1 MTSST
6 DIQLKSSDAP
16 RRRSHGPR
24 YRHRRAQSDLN
35 LIHPL
40 SAALLI
46 AVDSLWTIAD
56 WAVLAWLVT
65 IPLSFLAV
73 FLPSFLI
80 QKHFKK
86 DPPGKSAAVAAFLGV
101 LAAIPTPIT
110 GTMVGTLALALAGFR
125 SLRSKGSDS

>member
-6 DIQLKSSDAP
+6 DIQLKRSDTSP
-16 RRRSHGPR
+16 EGGQLSE
-24 YRHRRAQSDLN
+24 LN

-46 AVDSLWTIAD
+46 GVDSLWTIAD
-56 WAVLAWLVT
+56 WAVLAWGLT
-65 IPLSFLAV
+65 IPLSFASV

-80 QKHFKK
+80 QRYLKN
-86 DPPGKSAAVAAFLGV
+86 DPAGKSAAVAALLGV

-125 SLRSKGSDS
+125 SLRSRGGTS

>member
-1 MTSST
+1 LTSST
-6 DIQLKSSDAP
+6 DIQSKNSDAP
-16 RRRSHGPR
+16 P
-24 YRHRRAQSDLN
+24 AAEPQSDLN

-56 WAVLAWLVT
+56 WAVLAWPVT
-65 IPLSFLAV
+65 IPLSFAAV
-73 FLPSFLI
+73 SLPSLLI

-86 DPPGKSAAVAAFLGV
+86 DSIGRSAAVAAFLGV

-125 SLRSKGSDS
+125 SLRSRGSGS

>member
-6 DIQLKSSDAP
+6 DIQLKSSEAP
-16 RRRSHGPR
+16 PAAEPH
-24 YRHRRAQSDLN
+24 QDLN

-46 AVDSLWTIAD
+46 AVDSLWTFAD
-56 WAVLAWLVT
+56 WAVLAWMVT

-80 QKHFKK
+80 QKHFRK
-86 DPPGKSAAVAAFLGV
+86 DPAGKSAAVAAFLGV

-110 GTMVGTLALALAGFR
+110 GTMVGTMALALAGFR
-125 SLRSKGSDS
+125 SLRTRGSGS

>member
-6 DIQLKSSDAP
+6 DIQLRSSDVPPAAEQ
-16 RRRSHGPR
+16 H
-24 YRHRRAQSDLN
+24 SDLN

-73 FLPSFLI
+73 FLPSLLI
-80 QKHFKK
+80 QKHFRK
-86 DPPGKSAAVAAFLGV
+86 DSLGKSAAVAAFLGV

-125 SLRSKGSDS
+125 TLRSKGSGS

>member
-1 MTSST
+1 LTSST
-6 DIQLKSSDAP
+6 PIPSKSSEIQQGTADRDTSQRIVEDQP
-16 RRRSHGPR
+16 
-24 YRHRRAQSDLN
+24 

-46 AVDSLWTIAD
+46 AIDSLWTMAD
-56 WAVLAWLVT
+56 WAAFAWLVT

-73 FLPSFLI
+73 FVPTYLI

-86 DPPGKSAAVAAFLGV
+86 DPAGKSAAVAAFLAT

-110 GTMVGTLALALAGFR
+110 GTLVGTFVLAVAGLR
-125 SLRSKGSDS
+125 SLGLKK

>member
-1 MTSST
+1 LTSST
-6 DIQLKSSDAP
+6 DIQLRSSDVPPAAEQ
-16 RRRSHGPR
+16 H
-24 YRHRRAQSDLN
+24 SDLN

-73 FLPSFLI
+73 FLPSLLI
-80 QKHFKK
+80 QKHFRKESL
-86 DPPGKSAAVAAFLGV
+86 GKSAAVAAFLGV

-125 SLRSKGSDS
+125 SLRSKGSGS

>member
-1 MTSST
+1 LTSST
-6 DIQLKSSDAP
+6 DIQLKNSEGGA
-16 RRRSHGPR
+16 
-24 YRHRRAQSDLN
+24 RAESKSDLS

-46 AVDSLWTIAD
+46 AVDSLWTLAD
-56 WAVLAWLVT
+56 WAAIAWPVT

-73 FLPSFLI
+73 FVPSMLI
-80 QKHFKK
+80 QKFFKK
-86 DPPGKSAAVAAFLGV
+86 DSTGRSAAVAAFLGV

-125 SLRSKGSDS
+125 SLRSKGGDS

>member
-6 DIQLKSSDAP
+6 PIPSKSSEIQQGTADRDTSQRIVEDQP
-16 RRRSHGPR
+16 
-24 YRHRRAQSDLN
+24 

-46 AVDSLWTIAD
+46 AIDSLWTMAD
-56 WAVLAWLVT
+56 WAAFAWLVT

-73 FLPSFLI
+73 FVPTYLI

-86 DPPGKSAAVAAFLGV
+86 DPAGKSAAVAAFLAT

-110 GTMVGTLALALAGFR
+110 GTLVGTFVLAVAGLR
-125 SLRSKGSDS
+125 SLGLKK

>member
-6 DIQLKSSDAP
+6 DIQLKSSESVPAGEP
-16 RRRSHGPR
+16 QS
-24 YRHRRAQSDLN
+24 AEQQSDLN

-46 AVDSLWTIAD
+46 AVDSLWTMAD
-56 WAVLAWLVT
+56 WAVMAWLVT

-73 FLPSFLI
+73 FIPTLMI
-80 QKHFKK
+80 QKHFKNETA
-86 DPPGKSAAVAAFLGV
+86 GKSAAVAAFLGV

-125 SLRSKGSDS
+125 SLRSKGSGS

>member
-16 RRRSHGPR
+16 PAAEPH
-24 YRHRRAQSDLN
+24 QDLN

-46 AVDSLWTIAD
+46 AVDSLWTFAD
-56 WAVLAWLVT
+56 WAVLAWMVT

-80 QKHFKK
+80 QKHFRK
-86 DPPGKSAAVAAFLGV
+86 DPAGKSAAVAAFLGV

-110 GTMVGTLALALAGFR
+110 GTMVGTMALALAGFR
-125 SLRSKGSDS
+125 SLRTRGSGA

>member
-6 DIQLKSSDAP
+6 DIQLKSSEDPAAAEP
-16 RRRSHGPR
+16 
-24 YRHRRAQSDLN
+24 QTDLN

-46 AVDSLWTIAD
+46 AVDSLWTFAD
-56 WAVLAWLVT
+56 WAVLAWMVT

-80 QKHFKK
+80 QKHFRK
-86 DPPGKSAAVAAFLGV
+86 DPAGKSAAVAAFLGV

-110 GTMVGTLALALAGFR
+110 GTMVGTMALALAGLR
-125 SLRSKGSDS
+125 SLRTRGSGS

>member
-1 MTSST
+1 LTSST
-6 DIQLKSSDAP
+6 DIQLKSSEAP
-16 RRRSHGPR
+16 PAAEPH
-24 YRHRRAQSDLN
+24 QDLN

-46 AVDSLWTIAD
+46 AVDSLWTFAD
-56 WAVLAWLVT
+56 WAVLAWMVT

-86 DPPGKSAAVAAFLGV
+86 ESAGKSAAVAAFLGV

-110 GTMVGTLALALAGFR
+110 GTMVGTMALALAGFR
-125 SLRSKGSDS
+125 SLRTRGSGS

>member
-1 MTSST
+1 LTSST
-6 DIQLKSSDAP
+6 DIQLRSSDVPPAAEQ
-16 RRRSHGPR
+16 H
-24 YRHRRAQSDLN
+24 SDLN

-73 FLPSFLI
+73 FLPSLLI
-80 QKHFKK
+80 QKHFRKESL
-86 DPPGKSAAVAAFLGV
+86 GKSAAVAAFLGV

-125 SLRSKGSDS
+125 TLRSKGSGS

>member
-1 MTSST
+1 LTSST

-16 RRRSHGPR
+16 PAAEAH
-24 YRHRRAQSDLN
+24 QDLN

-46 AVDSLWTIAD
+46 AVDSLWTFAD
-56 WAVLAWLVT
+56 WAVLAWMVT

-80 QKHFKK
+80 QKHFRK
-86 DPPGKSAAVAAFLGV
+86 DPAGKSAAVAAFLGV

-110 GTMVGTLALALAGFR
+110 GTMVGTMALALAGFR
-125 SLRSKGSDS
+125 SLRTRGSGS

>member
-1 MTSST
+1 VPPAAE
-6 DIQLKSSDAP
+6 Q
-16 RRRSHGPR
+16 H
-24 YRHRRAQSDLN
+24 SDLN

-73 FLPSFLI
+73 FLPSLLI
-80 QKHFKK
+80 QKHFRKESL
-86 DPPGKSAAVAAFLGV
+86 GKSAAVAAFLGV

-125 SLRSKGSDS
+125 SLRSKGSGS

>member
-6 DIQLKSSDAP
+6 DIQLRSSDVPPAAEQ
-16 RRRSHGPR
+16 H
-24 YRHRRAQSDLN
+24 SDLN

-73 FLPSFLI
+73 FLPSLLI
-80 QKHFKK
+80 QKHFRKESL
-86 DPPGKSAAVAAFLGV
+86 GKSAAVAAFLGV

-125 SLRSKGSDS
+125 SLRSKGSGS

>member
-1 MTSST
+1 LTSST

-16 RRRSHGPR
+16 PAAEPHQG
-24 YRHRRAQSDLN
+24 LN

-46 AVDSLWTIAD
+46 AVDSLWTVAD
-56 WAVLAWLVT
+56 WAVLAWMVT
-65 IPLSFLAV
+65 IPLSFFAV

-86 DPPGKSAAVAAFLGV
+86 DPAGKSAAVAAFLGV

-110 GTMVGTLALALAGFR
+110 GTMVGTMALALAGFR
-125 SLRSKGSDS
+125 SLRTRGSGS

>member
-6 DIQLKSSDAP
+6 DIQLKSSEAP
-16 RRRSHGPR
+16 PAAEPH
-24 YRHRRAQSDLN
+24 SDLN

-46 AVDSLWTIAD
+46 AVDSLWTFAD

-86 DPPGKSAAVAAFLGV
+86 DPAGKSAAVAAFLGV

-125 SLRSKGSDS
+125 SLRTRGSAS

>member
-16 RRRSHGPR
+16 PR
-24 YRHRRAQSDLN
+24 AEQPSQPRESDLN

-56 WAVLAWLVT
+56 WAVLAWAAT
-65 IPLSFLAV
+65 IPLSFAAV
-73 FLPSFLI
+73 FLPSFMI

-86 DPPGKSAAVAAFLGV
+86 DPPGRAAAVAAFLGV

-110 GTMVGTLALALAGFR
+110 GTMVGTLALALAGLR
-125 SLRSKGSDS
+125 SLRSKGSGS

>member
-6 DIQLKSSDAP
+6 DIQLKSSDAHP
-16 RRRSHGPR
+16 AAEPH
-24 YRHRRAQSDLN
+24 QDLN

-46 AVDSLWTIAD
+46 AVDSLWTFAD
-56 WAVLAWLVT
+56 WAVLAWMVT

-86 DPPGKSAAVAAFLGV
+86 DPAGKSAAVAAFLGV

-125 SLRSKGSDS
+125 SLRTRGSGS

>member
-1 MTSST
+1 LTSST
-6 DIQLKSSDAP
+6 DIPLKSSDAP
-16 RRRSHGPR
+16 P
-24 YRHRRAQSDLN
+24 AAEPQSDLN

-56 WAVLAWLVT
+56 WAVLAWPVT
-65 IPLSFLAV
+65 IPLSFAAV
-73 FLPSFLI
+73 YLPSLLI

-86 DPPGKSAAVAAFLGV
+86 DSIGRSAAIAAFLGV

-125 SLRSKGSDS
+125 SLRSRGSGL